1 MQDVEPSSALK
12 PLPIPHLLHC
22 MNKYLLKLLVRL
34 FLLRSSPL
42 LDEQTVQLPQ
52 MERYERTSQKS
63 CLLVFFVTFSLFL
76 FSIFFLFLQLARS
89 LSASRVNTSCALALL
104 HRIKSTHLELAL
116 PPQMSALRLK

>member
-12 PLPIPHLLHC
+12 LLPIPHLLHC
-22 MNKYLLKLLVRL
+22 MNKYLLKLLVGP
-34 FLLRSSPL
+34 FLLSSSPL
-42 LDEQTVQLPQ
+42 LDERTVQLPQ
-52 MERYERTSQKS
+52 IERYERRSQKN
-63 CLLVFFVTFSLFL
+63 LLVFFLSPFH
-76 FSIFFLFLQLARS
+76 SIFFLFFLQLARS